1 MLLDDKTLDAIQE
14 PEGFRF
20 SVGEGNAPIA

>member
-1 MLLDDKTLDAIQE
+1 LDDKTLDAIQE

-20 SVGEGNAPIA
+20 SVGEGQAPIS